1 MPRRRS
7 QPRAVA
13 LGIVGVVLAL
23 GAMLLVSWL
32 GSRGD
37 VDLTFG
43 GEEFE
48 VGRTERLAAE
58 IDDRGPFLFRNPAG
72 VDRHVYV
79 QHLGDD
85 PDQGWLTVGAR
96 APEQTDESCYLEVD
110 GDGFRDPCS
119 GTEYPADG
127 DGLQHYPTEVRDGR
141 VFVDLRS
148 TTER

>member
-13 LGIVGVVLAL
+13 LGVAGVVLAL
-23 GAMLLVSWL
+23 GVMVLVAWM

-37 VDLTFG
+37 VELTFG
-43 GEEFE
+43 GDEFE

-85 PDQGWLTVGAR
+85 PDEGWVTVGAR
-96 APEQTDESCYLEVD
+96 APGQADESCYLEVD
-110 GDGFRDPCS
+110 GDGFRDPCD
-119 GTEYPADG
+119 GTEYPPDG
-127 DGLQHYPTEVRDGR
+127 EGLTTYPTEVRDGR
-141 VFVDLRS
+141 VYVDLRS
-148 TTER
+148 TSGR